1 MNYQYGWNEDRF
13 KAQSGRSRLAGRA
26 CGATNSR
33 LATHRDD
40 ARLGKQRRRS
50 GQAIERQ
57 PISLNRLLTELR
69 FFSEADR
76 RAIWLAR

>member
-1 MNYQYGWNEDRF
+1 MVREQASMNYQYGWNEDRF

-40 ARLGKQRRRS
+40 ARLGN
-50 GQAIERQ
+50 E
-57 PISLNRLLTELR
+57 LLKAKST
-69 FFSEADR
+69 A
-76 RAIWLAR
+76 